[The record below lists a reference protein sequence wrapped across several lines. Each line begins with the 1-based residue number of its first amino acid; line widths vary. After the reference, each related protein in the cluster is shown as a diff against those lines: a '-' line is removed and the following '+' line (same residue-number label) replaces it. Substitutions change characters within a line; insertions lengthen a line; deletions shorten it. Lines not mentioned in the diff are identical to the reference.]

1 MIDFVG
7 KKQRFFLISWILV
20 ITGIA
25 SLIISQV
32 QLGTPLRLGT
42 DFAGGTSMTLQFDPA
57 VEQSR
62 LREEMA
68 KLGYGEATIQ
78 NAGEGTFI
86 IHTQEITSDEA
97 HELVEEL
104 GAALNSQV
112 EIGDYYLASP
122 TVGAK
127 AARSAVIAV
136 IVASIGMLFYIVW
149 AFRRMPKP
157 FRWGSCA
164 VIALVHDVFIT
175 VGIFS
180 LLGLLIGLEIDA
192 LFITGLL
199 TVVGYSINN
208 IVVIFDRIRENKAKG
223 ISSDFALTVNSSIV
237 ETLGRCLNTSLTTLF
252 VILALFLFGGA
263 TIHYFVLVL
272 LLGVIIG
279 TYDSICVAGPL
290 LVVWEKGEWSAL
302 LPWAKR
308 PAQ

>member
-7 KKQRFFLISWILV
+7 QKRWFFLISWILV
-20 ITGIA
+20 IIGIA
-25 SLIISQV
+25 SLIVSQI

-42 DFAGGTSMTLQFDPA
+42 DFAGGTSMTLQFSPA

-68 KLGYGEATIQ
+68 KLGHDKATIQ
-78 NAGEGTFI
+78 NAGEGNFI
-86 IHTQEITSDEA
+86 IHTEEITSDEA
-97 HELVEEL
+97 QELAEEL
-104 GAALNSQV
+104 AAALNAQV
-112 EIGDYYLASP
+112 EVTDYYLASA
-122 TVGAK
+122 TVGA
-127 AARSAVIAV
+127 ATARSAVIAV
-136 IVASIGMLFYIVW
+136 IVASVAMLLYIVW
-149 AFRRMPKP
+149 AFRRMPKS

-180 LLGLLIGLEIDA
+180 LLGLLAGVEIDA

-199 TVVGYSINN
+199 TIVGYSINN
-208 IVVIFDRIRENKAKG
+208 IVVVFDRIRENKARG
-223 ISSDFALTVNSSIV
+223 ISSDFGVTVNSSIV

-263 TIHYFVLVL
+263 TIHNFVLVL

-290 LVVWEKGEWSAL
+290 LVVWEKGEWSSL
-302 LPWAKR
+302 VPWAKR
-308 PAQ
+308 PA